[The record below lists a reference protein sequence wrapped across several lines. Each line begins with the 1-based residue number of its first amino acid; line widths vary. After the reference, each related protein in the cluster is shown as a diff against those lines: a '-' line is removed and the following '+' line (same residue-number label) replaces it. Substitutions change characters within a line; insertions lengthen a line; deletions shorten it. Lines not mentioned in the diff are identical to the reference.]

1 MGEAELTVKKYGYW
15 VQVNL
20 DTDDTPLDQHGER
33 MVQISPGRWADPFIA
48 LALEYIAAHPLP
60 ED

>member
-20 DTDDTPLDQHGER
+20 DTDGTPLHHGER
-33 MVQISPGRWADPFIA
+33 MVEISPGQWADPVIA
-48 LALEYIAAHPLP
+48 LALEYIAAHPLT